1 MNSKQ
6 GMLYHFSILQKN
18 KLRNQNTK
26 RNVELSPQLQELP
39 FKLGGDRLAGI
50 LLHRDA
56 GAVLLDHHD
65 DDEVVIVVLTML
77 MLNISK
83 CYAGG

>member
-1 MNSKQ
+1 MR
-6 GMLYHFSILQKN
+6 I
-18 KLRNQNTK
+18 
-26 RNVELSPQLQELP
+26 VELVLILPPPQLQELP
-39 FKLGGDRLAGI
+39 LKLGGDRLVGI

-65 DDEVVIVVLTML
+65 VDEVVIVVIIML
-77 MLNISK
+77 MLNISL